1 MSDQERHCQA
11 GTMPEPLCR
20 NIEAGSETLRMPDS
34 DVDEIVTDNADVAGI
49 RIGVRINKYIQW
61 PKFTDQQVGD
71 NHDQLPGHA
80 FCGRDNI
87 NRCAEVTSHPTV
99 L

>member
-1 MSDQERHCQA
+1 MSDQERHYQA

-61 PKFTDQQVGD
+61 PKFTDQQVGEITED
-71 NHDQLPGHA
+71 H
-80 FCGRDNI
+80 CGAN
-87 NRCAEVTSHPTV
+87 A
-99 L
+99 